1 MTCVKLLQGIL
12 GRVQIVDLSY
22 TMETGMPAWPT
33 QARYSSVVYESYDWG
48 DAAIHSGITLS
59 EHTGTHIDSPRHFIK
74 DGCSID
80 RLPLKTVI
88 GRGYTIDASF
98 LSPRGILS
106 VQAIQCFENANVPI
120 EKDDI
125 VMIRFGWDEKYRI
138 QPESGEYLKDW
149 PGLSDEGAEYLLS
162 KGVKAV
168 GCDTLSV
175 DVYGNA
181 GNPCHHLFLEKGV
194 PIIENIANLA
204 VLPILSIVIGLPNK
218 FKDGSGSPIRLIALI
233 DPKEAGNIP

>member
-1 MTCVKLLQGIL
+1 MTCVKLLQEIL
-12 GRVQIVDLSY
+12 GRAQIVDLSY
-22 TMETGMPAWPT
+22 TLEAGMPAWPT

-80 RLPLKTVI
+80 KLPLETVI
-88 GRGYTIDASF
+88 GRGYTMDASF
-98 LSPRGILS
+98 LSPRSTLPA
-106 VQAIQCFENANVPI
+106 QAIQRFENNNIPI
-120 EKDDI
+120 EEGDI
-125 VMIRFGWDEKYRI
+125 VMIRFGWDKKYRI

-168 GCDTLSV
+168 GCDTLSI
-175 DVYGNA
+175 DAYGNV
-181 GNPCHHLFLEKGV
+181 GNPCHRLLLEKGV
-194 PIIENIANLA
+194 PIIENITNLA
-204 VLPILSIVIGLPNK
+204 VLPISSFVIGLQNK
-218 FKDGSGSPIRLIALI
+218 FKDGSGSPIRLIAFV
-233 DPKEAGNIP
+233 DPKEAENMP